1 MLNNLFLPHGGVGCA
16 GQAGFKVRLF
26 IQLFR
31 LIDCRVMVLIPV
43 GFRANERHP
52 SDQTTVKVFGT
63 VRLSTPPLFAIGDQ
77 IAIIE

>member
-1 MLNNLFLPHGGVGCA
+1 
-16 GQAGFKVRLF
+16 
-26 IQLFR
+26 
-31 LIDCRVMVLIPV
+31 MVLIPV

-77 IAIIE
+77 IAITVGAGLNVATLDTFMALSPPVVGL